1 MPAMQERATELQ
13 NASAKEFE
21 QLRTRSRELRLRT
34 SDLQAR
40 EQQLRE
46 SRLQTP
52 AGPDRAAVDRQW
64 LNVRHEITA
73 STLELEGINERMSD
87 LRVQRE
93 QAAREQAARDQAA
106 RDQAAREQAAREQAA
121 RAVTVVPT
129 RASEPAAAEVSWL
142 ADAGRSMLILVMAPI
157 LIVLVYRLF
166 VRNSSRDA
174 NALDSSARFQRMEQ
188 AIEAIAMDV
197 ERIAEGQRFT
207 TRILAERHPDSASR
221 AQGVAL
227 VDPERTAP

>member
-1 MPAMQERATELQ
+1 MPAMQEPATPLQ

-93 QAAREQAARDQAA
+93 QAAREQAARE
-106 RDQAAREQAAREQAA
+106 QAAREQAAREQAA

-129 RASEPAAAEVSWL
+129 RASEPAAAEANWL

-207 TRILAERHPDSASR
+207 TRILAERHPDSVSR
-221 AQGVAL
+221 AQGAAF
-227 VDPERTAP
+227 VDPEGTAP

>member
-93 QAAREQAARDQAA
+93 QAAREQAA

-221 AQGVAL
+221 AQGVAF
-227 VDPERTAP
+227 VDPEGTAP

>member
-1 MPAMQERATELQ
+1 MPAMQERATQLQ

-93 QAAREQAARDQAA
+93 QAAREQAARD
-106 RDQAAREQAAREQAA
+106 QAAREQAA